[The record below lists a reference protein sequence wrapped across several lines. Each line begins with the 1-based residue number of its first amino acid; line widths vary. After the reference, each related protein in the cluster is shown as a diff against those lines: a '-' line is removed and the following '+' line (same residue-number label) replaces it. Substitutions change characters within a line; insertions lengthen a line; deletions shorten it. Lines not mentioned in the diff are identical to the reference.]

1 MALGALGA
9 LAWRRLDQARVEAA
23 IGAHADAIYRSP
35 QSFVAGNAKGEVSVV
50 AFFDHNCPDCRA
62 DVPALEK
69 LIAQDGGVRLVLKEL
84 PVLGP
89 DSEAVARIAL
99 AAKAQGKYFELY
111 RALFA
116 ARGRITKDRALQIAG
131 ELGLDTA
138 RLEEDARNASV
149 TEALADTKTLA
160 RALEARGVP
169 FYLVGDEVMTP
180 DPARFYTR
188 LTQAVDAVRR
198 NGCRSTSAC

>member
-9 LAWRRLDQARVEAA
+9 IAWRRLDQAQVEAA

-35 QSFVAGNAKGEVSVV
+35 HSFVAGNPEGEVSIV
-50 AFFDHNCPDCRA
+50 AFFDHNCPDWRA

-69 LIAQDGGVRLVLKEL
+69 LIAQDPGVRLVLKEL

-89 DSEAVARIAL
+89 DSEAVARLAL
-99 AAKAQGKYFELY
+99 AARAQGKYFAFY
-111 RALFA
+111 QALFA

-138 RLEEDARNASV
+138 RLEEDLRPGAVLYAAYPS
-149 TEALADTKTLA
+149 
-160 RALEARGVP
+160 RGGSSP
-169 FYLVGDEVMTP
+169 EWLP
-180 DPARFYTR
+180 QRR
-188 LTQAVDAVRR
+188 LLSKRR
-198 NGCRSTSAC
+198 